1 MEVSYKLFIVEK
13 TAVGESVNFTTKYS
27 FEAAA
32 NTTTT
37 RVKEI
42 DNNLKKI
49 AYTYEPNGNI
59 KTITQDG
66 KQIIYYYDALNQL
79 IQEDNQVL
87 NKIVIYYYD
96 AGGNLTQ
103 KLDIIYGTQE
113 KIYTNYQVKLNSGVV

>member
-42 DNNLKKI
+42 DNSLKKI